1 MGRRGPFFLV
11 EGGVDG
17 LFEEA
22 HGVALRENVERGWE
36 GLGLQ
41 VQVLPS

>member
-22 HGVALRENVERGWE
+22 HGVALRENGERGGR
-36 GLGLQ
+36 GLNL
-41 VQVLPS
+41 

>member
-22 HGVALRENVERGWE
+22 HGVALRENVRG
-36 GLGLQ
+36 GGRGFNL
-41 VQVLPS
+41 